1 MRNLLHA
8 LWQKTLPL
16 PPNRWR
22 HRHGY
27 GVQSPWAFELV
38 RDVLFEPLRY
48 YAFDRLGGT
57 PRDEQLFRLA
67 LWLPTDCL
75 MAKDIGETGRRYLL
89 AARPS
94 LRLIPFDP
102 SRIDEQ
108 TVLVVEQI
116 RGANRRLWHERVLP
130 LRGRTSAFDLG
141 DRGLAFFSPAR
152 QRCLYYL

>member
-1 MRNLLHA
+1 MSDLLHA

-16 PPNRWR
+16 PLNRWR

-27 GVQSPWAFELV
+27 GVQSPWAFALV
-38 RDVLFEPLRY
+38 RDVLYEPLRY
-48 YAFDRLGGT
+48 YAFDHLGGT

-75 MAKDIGETGRRYLL
+75 MTKDIGETGLRYLL
-89 AARPS
+89 AARPA

-102 SRIDEQ
+102 SRIDEE

-116 RGANRRLWHERVLP
+116 RGANRTLWREQVLP
-130 LRGRTSAFDLG
+130 LPCRTSAFDMG

-152 QRCLYYL
+152 QRYLYYL

>member
-1 MRNLLHA
+1 MSELLHT

-16 PPNRWR
+16 PLNRWR

-27 GVQSPWAFELV
+27 GVQSPWAFALV

-48 YAFDRLGGT
+48 YAFDHLGGT

-75 MAKDIGETGRRYLL
+75 MAKDIGETGLRYLL
-89 AARPS
+89 AARPA

-102 SRIDEQ
+102 SRIDEE
-108 TVLVVEQI
+108 TVLVVERI
-116 RGANRRLWHERVLP
+116 RGANRTLWREQVLP
-130 LRGRTSAFDLG
+130 LQGRTSAFDMG

-152 QRCLYYL
+152 QRYLYYL